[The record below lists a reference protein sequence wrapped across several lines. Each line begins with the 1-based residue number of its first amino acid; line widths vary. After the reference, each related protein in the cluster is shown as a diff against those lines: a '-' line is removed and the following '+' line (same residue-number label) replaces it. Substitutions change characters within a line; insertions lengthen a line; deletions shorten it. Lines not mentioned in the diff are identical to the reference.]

1 MSQRAQVD
9 QQEEVAVNLPKP
21 NDRINNYLLE
31 EVVGHGSFGQV
42 WRARHHVLDQLVAIK
57 ILTDPQYVRNFR
69 QEGVVVHGLRH
80 PNIVRAMDIDPFADP
95 PYMIMEYVNGP
106 SLRAVID
113 NHPGGLPVAAVQ
125 NIMRGILEGLQAA
138 HDAGLV
144 HRDVKPAN
152 ILLRL
157 GDGAIEDVQSGDV
170 KLTDFGLGRATGITT
185 ASLVQSGSLVTD
197 EGKSIA
203 GTLVYMSPEQRA
215 GEDLDGRSDLYSCAV
230 VFYELLTGTRPAGS
244 DLPSMDRS
252 DLPQHFDDVF
262 RKSYT
267 RLQGRYDS
275 ATSMLSEISRSHRA
289 APNVRSNRSV
299 PTARK
304 ISTAAVSLDARQTG
318 SRCPKCS
325 DPVDARDNFCIKCGT
340 QVVANVP
347 KCPSCEAFV
356 DEKDRY
362 CIFCGVGL
370 SFSSRA

>member
-1 MSQRAQVD
+1 M
-9 QQEEVAVNLPKP
+9 NLPKP

-42 WRARHHVLDQLVAIK
+42 WRARHHVLDQVVAIK

-80 PNIVRAMDIDPFADP
+80 PNIVRAMDIDPFSDP
-95 PYMIMEYVNGP
+95 PYMIMEYVDGP
-106 SLRAVID
+106 SLRTVID
-113 NHPGGLPVAAVQ
+113 SNPGGLPVDTVQ

-152 ILLRL
+152 ILLRT
-157 GDGAIEDVQSGDV
+157 GDGDVTKVQPGDV

-197 EGKSIA
+197 DGKSIA

-230 VFYELLTGTRPAGS
+230 VLYELLTGTRPAGS
-244 DLPSMDRS
+244 DLPSMDRP
-252 DLPQHFDDVF
+252 DIPGYLDDVF

-267 RLQGRYDS
+267 RLLGRFDS
-275 ATSMLSEISRSHRA
+275 ATSMLAAITRNHGGRA
-289 APNVRSNRSV
+289 KARTSKSAPA
-299 PTARK
+299 ARK
-304 ISTAAVSLDARQTG
+304 IGGGAVSLDAGQRG
-318 SRCPKCS
+318 SPCPKCANV
-325 DPVDARDNFCIKCGT
+325 VDARHNFCDQCGT
-340 QVVANVP
+340 QVTAQIP
-347 KCPSCEAFV
+347 KCPSCNAYV
-356 DEKDRY
+356 DDKDNY
-362 CIFCGVGL
+362 CDRCGEML
-370 SFSSRA
+370 AQSSRV

>member
-1 MSQRAQVD
+1 M
-9 QQEEVAVNLPKP
+9 NLPKQ

-42 WRARHHVLDQLVAIK
+42 WRARHHVLDQVVAIK

-95 PYMIMEYVNGP
+95 PYMIMEYVDGP
-106 SLRAVID
+106 SLRTVID
-113 NHPGGLPVAAVQ
+113 NHPDGLPVVAVQ
-125 NIMRGILEGLQAA
+125 SIMRGVLEGLQAA
-138 HDAGLV
+138 HDSGLV

-157 GDGAIEDVQSGDV
+157 AGGDVGNVQSGDV
-170 KLTDFGLGRATGITT
+170 KLTDFGLGRATGVTT

-215 GEDLDGRSDLYSCAV
+215 GGDLDGRSDLYSCAV

-252 DLPQHFDDVF
+252 DLPGYFDDVF
-262 RKSYT
+262 RMSYT
-267 RLQGRYDS
+267 RLQGRYKS
-275 ATSMLSEISRSHRA
+275 ATEMLAAITRTHSVRNNDRPRRS
-289 APNVRSNRSV
+289 APV
-299 PTARK
+299 ARK
-304 ISTAAVSLDARQTG
+304 IGGAPVSLDAKQTQAK
-318 SRCPKCS
+318 CPKCS
-325 DPVDARDNFCIKCGT
+325 NSVDARDNYCIQCGT
-340 QVVANVP
+340 QVIANVP

-356 DEKDRY
+356 DDKDRY
-362 CIFCGVGL
+362 CIFCGEGL
-370 SFSSRA
+370 PQTNRA

>member
-1 MSQRAQVD
+1 M
-9 QQEEVAVNLPKP
+9 NLPKP

-42 WRARHHVLDQLVAIK
+42 WRARHHVLDQVVAIK

-95 PYMIMEYVNGP
+95 PYMIMEYVDGP

-113 NHPGGLPVAAVQ
+113 NHPEGLPVVAVQ
-125 NIMRGILEGLQAA
+125 SIMRGVLEGLQAA

-152 ILLRL
+152 ILLRMV
-157 GDGAIEDVQSGDV
+157 GNDINNVQSGDV

-215 GEDLDGRSDLYSCAV
+215 GEELDGRSDLYSCAV
-230 VFYELLTGTRPAGS
+230 VLYELLTGSRPAGS
-244 DLPSMDRS
+244 DLPSMDRP
-252 DLPQHFDDVF
+252 DIPRYLDDVF

-275 ATSMLSEISRSHRA
+275 ATAMLAAITRNHRDSAIERMSPSTPA
-289 APNVRSNRSV
+289 ARRIGGAP
-299 PTARK
+299 
-304 ISTAAVSLDARQTG
+304 VSLDARQAYG
-318 SRCPKCS
+318 KAKCPKCS
-325 DPVDARDNFCIKCGT
+325 NPVEAHDNFCILCGA

-347 KCPSCEAFV
+347 KCPSCDAFV
-356 DEKDRY
+356 DGHDRF
-362 CIFCGVGL
+362 CIFCGVEL
-370 SFSSRA
+370 PQSSRA